1 MVLVHTEGNK
11 RELQEKEIIQ
21 IIDNGEH
28 HTLEGLERMMTTLDD
43 DSLSEQFYQFT
54 KPYCQERIHVKYQDA
69 DDGTWKTF
77 EMLEDLNCDEAGWY
91 PSPPQGNKSN
101 LQTFGTLYIF
111 TYNFTISIKWVH
123 NNLSYP
129 EYMQKA

>member
-1 MVLVHTEGNK
+1 
-11 RELQEKEIIQ
+11 
-21 IIDNGEH
+21 
-28 HTLEGLERMMTTLDD
+28 MMTTLDD

-54 KPYCQERIHVKYQDA
+54 KPYCQERIHVKYHDA

-101 LQTFGTLYIF
+101 LQIFGTL
-111 TYNFTISIKWVH
+111 K
-123 NNLSYP
+123 
-129 EYMQKA
+129 